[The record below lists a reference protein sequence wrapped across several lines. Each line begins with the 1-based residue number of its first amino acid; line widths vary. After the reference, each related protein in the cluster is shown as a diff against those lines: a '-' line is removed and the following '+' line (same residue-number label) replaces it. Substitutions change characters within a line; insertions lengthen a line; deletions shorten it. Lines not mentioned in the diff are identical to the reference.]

1 MKVYSTWVRLTRP
14 MVVGRGNTMVVVEEG
29 TAEVESED
37 GLSVP
42 WQTKADDSVE
52 ASAVDE
58 D

>member
-1 MKVYSTWVRLTRP
+1 